1 MTEPKTTEAPVR
13 EGDVLAGKYRVE
25 RILGVGGMG
34 VVVAAMHT
42 ELEQRVALKFLLPEP
57 AKNPAVVARFARE
70 ARAAAKIKSEHV
82 ARVSDVGTM
91 EDGQSSP
98 YSATSTL
105 AIDPLFISLEDVP
118 DFAAAGGEARLSPL
132 ARESLELARSAGT
145 VRYDLVRRAKAD
157 ALARAFDAFLTA
169 EWEQLTPRA
178 AALAAYIARE
188 RWWLEDYALFQAVAA
203 TMPSVPWRVWPAPLR
218 DREPA
223 ALDDQI
229 LGSGNILA
237 RVGRD
242 LALAPET
249 TADIVGELARRDEA
263 VAIHVGISG
272 HSLAQEICEEP
283 ARLEPAGDEAGEVF
297 LRAEQ
302 AHHVRPVDE
311 VAEAT

>member
-1 MTEPKTTEAPVR
+1 MR
-13 EGDVLAGKYRVE
+13 DR
-25 RILGVGGMG
+25 RILGVHLRLEVPRGGG
-34 VVVAAMHT
+34 GHPDGRRLRHRLGQPFA
-42 ELEQRVALKFLLPEP
+42 PGEP
-57 AKNPAVVARFARE
+57 
-70 ARAAAKIKSEHV
+70 H
-82 ARVSDVGTM
+82 D
-91 EDGQSSP
+91 
-98 YSATSTL
+98 
-105 AIDPLFISLEDVP
+105 AIVD
-118 DFAAAGGEARLSPL
+118 
-132 ARESLELARSAGT
+132 T
-145 VRYDLVRRAKAD
+145 K
-157 ALARAFDAFLTA
+157 
-169 EWEQLTPRA
+169 
-178 AALAAYIARE
+178 
-188 RWWLEDYALFQAVAA
+188 
-203 TMPSVPWRVWPAPLR
+203 
-218 DREPA
+218 PA

-249 TADIVGELARRDEA
+249 TADIIGELARRDEA